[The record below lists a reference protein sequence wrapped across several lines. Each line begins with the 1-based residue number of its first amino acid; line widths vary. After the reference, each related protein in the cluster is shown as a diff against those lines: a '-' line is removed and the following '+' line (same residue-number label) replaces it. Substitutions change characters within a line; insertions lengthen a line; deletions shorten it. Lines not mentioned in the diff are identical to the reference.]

1 MPYGGNTRVMARRS
15 VADQFVEIL
24 LAAGVRRMYGVVGD
38 SLNPV
43 VDSIRRHTGIEWV
56 HVRHEETGAF
66 AAGAEA
72 QLTGRLTAC
81 AGSCGPGH
89 VHLVNGLYDAH
100 RSMAPVLGLA
110 AHVPSS
116 ELGTGYFQETNPGLL
131 FADCSYSCALV
142 SHPEQLARVTQIA
155 TQEALGRGGVAVVV
169 LPGDVA
175 ALDASSAY
183 LEHTYRLDQRPQPRP
198 SELVLDEL
206 VGLLD
211 RARRV
216 TIFCG
221 RGVAGAHDAVVALA
235 ERLKAPVGHALR
247 GKDWIAYDNPYDVGM
262 SGLLGYGA
270 CYEAMH
276 SCDLLLLLGTDF
288 PYVQFMPTEPTIVQ
302 VDVARERLG
311 RRSKLDL
318 GVWGDARET
327 VEAVLP
333 RVAEKTDRT
342 FLDRMLRRHR
352 ELLERV
358 NAYSRG
364 VRGRRPIHP
373 EQVAATLD
381 ELAADD
387 AVFTVDT
394 GMCCV
399 WAARMI
405 RATGRRR
412 LLGSFNHGSMANAL
426 PQAIGALFPDRNRQ
440 VIAMAGD
447 GGFAMLMG
455 DFLTLLQ
462 YDLPV
467 KIVLFDNGSLGMV
480 ELEMLV
486 AGLQPFQTRLT
497 NPDFAAMARAAGIT
511 GIRIEDPGDVE
522 SGLAEALNTP
532 GPALVD
538 VITDPN
544 ALSMPPKITPGQ
556 VKGFALAMSRIV
568 LAGDADAAL
577 TMARSNL
584 RNLPRP

>member
-1 MPYGGNTRVMARRS
+1 MARRS
-15 VADQFVEIL
+15 VADQFIEIL

-43 VDSIRRHTGIEWV
+43 VDSVRRHPGIEWV

-66 AAGAEA
+66 AAGAES
-72 QLTGRLTAC
+72 QLTGRLAAC

-100 RSMAPVLGLA
+100 RSMAPVLALA
-110 AHVPSS
+110 AHIPSS
-116 ELGTGYFQETNPGLL
+116 EIGTGYFQETNPSLL
-131 FADCSYSCALV
+131 FADCSHSCTLV

-175 ALDASSAY
+175 ALEADSAY
-183 LEHTYRLDQRPQPRP
+183 LEHTYRLDQRPAPAP
-198 SELVLDEL
+198 SALVLDEL
-206 VGLLD
+206 VDLLD

-221 RGVAGAHDAVVALA
+221 RGVAGAHDEVIALA
-235 ERLKAPVGHALR
+235 EKLQAPVGHALR

-276 SCDLLLLLGTDF
+276 GCDLLLLLGTDF

-318 GVWGDARET
+318 GVWGDAKET
-327 VEAVLP
+327 VEALLP
-333 RVAEKTDRT
+333 RVAEKTDRA

-352 ELLERV
+352 ELLDRV
-358 NAYSRG
+358 NAYAHG
-364 VRGRRPIHP
+364 MRGRRPIHP
-373 EQVAATLD
+373 EQVAASLD
-381 ELAADD
+381 QLAADD

-405 RATGRRR
+405 HATGRRR

-426 PQAIGALFPDRNRQ
+426 PQAIGAQLPDRSRQ

-486 AGLQPFQTRLT
+486 SGLQPYQTRLT

-511 GIRIEDPGDVE
+511 GIRIEDPGDVDA
-522 SGLAEALNTP
+522 GLAEALSLP

-538 VITDPN
+538 VVTDPN

-577 TMARSNL
+577 SMARSNL

>member
-1 MPYGGNTRVMARRS
+1 MARRS
-15 VADQFVEIL
+15 VADQFIEIL

-43 VDSIRRHTGIEWV
+43 VDSIRRHPGIEWI
-56 HVRHEETGAF
+56 HVRNEESGAF
-66 AAGAEA
+66 AAGAES
-72 QLTGRLTAC
+72 QLTGRLTSC

-100 RSMAPVLGLA
+100 RSGAPVLALA
-110 AHVPSS
+110 AHIPST
-116 ELGTGYFQETNPGLL
+116 EIGTGYFQETNPGLL
-131 FADCSYSCALV
+131 FQDCSFSSSTVLR
-142 SHPEQLARVTQIA
+142 PEQLARVTQIA
-155 TQEALGRGGVAVVV
+155 VQEAIGRGGVSVVV

-175 ALDASSAY
+175 AEEASSAY
-183 LEHTYRLDQRPQPRP
+183 LEHTYRLDQRPQVRP
-198 SELVLDEL
+198 SDLVLDEL
-206 VGLLD
+206 VQLVD
-211 RARRV
+211 RSRRI
-216 TIFCG
+216 TLFCG
-221 RGVAGAHDAVVALA
+221 RGVAGAHDEVIALA
-235 ERLKAPVGHALR
+235 ERLKAPIGHSLR
-247 GKDWIAYDNPYDVGM
+247 GKDWIAWDNPYDVGM

-270 CYEAMH
+270 CYDAMQ
-276 SCDLLLLLGTDF
+276 SCDLLMLLGTDF
-288 PYVQFMPTEPTIVQ
+288 PYVQFMPTKPAIVQ
-302 VDVARERLG
+302 VDLMRERLG

-318 GVWGDARET
+318 GVWGDAKET

-333 RVAEKTDRT
+333 RVAEKTDRS

-358 NAYSRG
+358 NAYSAG

-373 EQVAATLD
+373 EQVAATID
-381 ELAADD
+381 DLAADD

-394 GMCCV
+394 GMCAV
-399 WAARMI
+399 WAARQVHA
-405 RATGRRR
+405 RPGRRF
-412 LLGSFNHGSMANAL
+412 LGSFNHGSMANAL
-426 PQAIGALFPDRNRQ
+426 PQAIGAQVADRNRQ
-440 VIAMAGD
+440 VIALAGD

-486 AGLQPFQTRLT
+486 AGLQPYQTRLK
-497 NPDFAAMARAAGIT
+497 NPDFAAIARAAGMT
-511 GIRIEDPGDVE
+511 GIRIEDPGDVRA
-522 SGLAEALNTP
+522 GLAEALSTP

-538 VITDPN
+538 VLTDPN
-544 ALSMPPKITPGQ
+544 ALSMPPKITGEQ
-556 VKGFALAMSRIV
+556 VKGFALAMSKIV

-577 TMARSNL
+577 TMARSNI

>member
-1 MPYGGNTRVMARRS
+1 MARRS

-43 VDSIRRHTGIEWV
+43 VDSVRRHPGLDWV
-56 HVRHEETGAF
+56 HVRHEEVGAF

-72 QLTGRLTAC
+72 QLTGRLGCC

-100 RSMAPVLGLA
+100 RSMAPVLALA
-110 AHVPSS
+110 AHVPST
-116 ELGTGYFQETNPGLL
+116 EIGTGYFQETKPELL
-131 FADCSYSCALV
+131 FADCSHSCEMV
-142 SHPEQLARVTQIA
+142 MRPEQLARVTQIA
-155 TQEALGRGGVAVVV
+155 VQQSIGRGGVSVVV

-175 ALDASSAY
+175 GQEASGAY
-183 LEHTYRLDQRPQPRP
+183 LEHAYRLDQRPQARP
-198 SELVLDEL
+198 SEAVLDEL
-206 VGLLD
+206 VRHVD
-211 RARRV
+211 EARRV
-216 TIFCG
+216 MLFCG
-221 RGVAGAHDAVVALA
+221 RGVAGAHDEVVALA
-235 ERLKAPVGHALR
+235 ERLKAPVGHSLR
-247 GKDWIAYDNPYDVGM
+247 GKEWIEYDNPYDVGM

-276 SCDLLLLLGTDF
+276 GCELLILLGTDF
-288 PYVQFMPTEPTIVQ
+288 PYVQFMPTEPRVVQ
-302 VDVARERLG
+302 VDVSRERLG
-311 RRSKLDL
+311 RRSRLDL
-318 GVWGDARET
+318 GVWGDVRET
-327 VEAVLP
+327 VACLLP
-333 RVAEKTDRT
+333 RAAEKTDRG

-352 ELLERV
+352 ELVARV
-358 NAYSRG
+358 NAYSSE
-364 VRGRRPIHP
+364 VHGRRPIHP

-381 ELAADD
+381 DLAADD

-394 GMCCV
+394 GMCTV
-399 WAARMI
+399 WAARHL
-405 RATGRRR
+405 RARPGRR

-426 PQAIGALFPDRNRQ
+426 PQAIGAQLPDRGRQ
-440 VIAMAGD
+440 VVALAGD

-467 KIVLFDNGSLGMV
+467 KIVLFDNGTLGMV

-486 AGLQPFQTRLT
+486 SGLQPYQTRLA
-497 NPDFAAMARAAGIT
+497 NPDFAAMVRAAGMT
-511 GIRIEDPGDVE
+511 GIRVEDPGDVRD
-522 SGLAEALNTP
+522 GIREALAAP

-538 VITDPN
+538 VVTDPN
-544 ALSMPPKITPGQ
+544 ALSMPPKITGEQ

-577 TMARSNL
+577 DMARSNI
-584 RNLPRP
+584 RNVPRP